1 LSYSVLYQD
10 IGLRDYKEAWEM
22 QEQIFKRLIDNKLNE
37 SQGSSR
43 VVNPVPGTLIFVEHP
58 HVYTLGQNGSEDNL
72 LIDHIQLQ
80 TRDAKFYR
88 TNRGGDI
95 TYHGPGQIVGYPIFD
110 LEVIG
115 ISLKEY
121 IHRLEEAIIMTV
133 SHFGIPASRLDGA
146 TGVWLDADK
155 KGKSRKIC
163 AIGVRASRYV
173 TMHGFAFNVNTDL
186 TYFNYINPCGFT
198 DKGVTSLQKE
208 LGANQDFEDVKLLVR
223 NNLQKVFGLTWIKQK
238 KDG

>member
-1 LSYSVLYQD
+1 MSYSVLYQD
-10 IGLRDYKEAWEM
+10 IGLRDYKETWEI
-22 QEQIFKRLIDNKLNE
+22 QEKIFKRLVDYKLNE

-43 VVNPVPGTLIFVEHP
+43 AVNPVPGTLIFVEHP

-110 LEVIG
+110 LETIG

-121 IHRLEEAIIMTV
+121 IHRLEEAIILTV
-133 SHFGIPASRLDGA
+133 ASFGIPSSRLGGA
-146 TGVWLDADK
+146 TGVWLDADI
-155 KGKSRKIC
+155 KGKARKIC

-208 LGANQDFEDVKLLVR
+208 LGASQDFEDVKLLVR
-223 NNLQKVFGLTWIKQK
+223 NNLQKVFGLTWIKQ
-238 KDG
+238 